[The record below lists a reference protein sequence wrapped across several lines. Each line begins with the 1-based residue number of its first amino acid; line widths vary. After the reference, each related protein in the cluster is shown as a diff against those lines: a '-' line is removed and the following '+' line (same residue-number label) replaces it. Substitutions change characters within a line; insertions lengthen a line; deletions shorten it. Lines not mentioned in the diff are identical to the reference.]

1 MISKRKD
8 KNFLNWQRNTFQKV
22 LECNFQKYFHFSRE
36 AMIPDGIKHMD
47 FGLNFCL
54 CKIEYTSET
63 TVWII

>member
-36 AMIPDGIKHMD
+36 AMIPDGIKHID
-47 FGLNFCL
+47 F
-54 CKIEYTSET
+54 
-63 TVWII
+63 